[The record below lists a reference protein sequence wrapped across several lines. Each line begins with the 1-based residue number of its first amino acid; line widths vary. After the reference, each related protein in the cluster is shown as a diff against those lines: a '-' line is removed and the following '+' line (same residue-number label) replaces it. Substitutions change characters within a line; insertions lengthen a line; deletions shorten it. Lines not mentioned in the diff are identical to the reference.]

1 MSGHSK
7 WAQIRRAKG
16 VNDARRG
23 QLFTRLGR
31 EIVVAV
37 REGGSGEPNANF
49 RLRMAVQH
57 ARDANMPMENIE
69 RTIKRAQGGSEGTTL
84 EEITYEGYGP
94 SGTAMLVQALT
105 ENRNRTVAEVRNAF
119 NRNGG
124 NLGENGCVDWLFE
137 AKGIIEVELKGHDP
151 DELTLEAIDL
161 GADDVD
167 PVDPSDEVLTI
178 YTDPSD
184 LEKIRQ
190 ALESKKYK
198 VVKAESTL
206 LPKTRIELGLSDG
219 HSSRPIVHVY
229 FTPRC
234 PGHRS
239 WHGYCRLCHSGGA
252 GKRVEYSYLR
262 CDYNTRRH
270 ADAPTPATHL
280 SMFERDYFHVSSKRS
295 GNGRTLLRQKCAHSL
310 NGRTGAWGGNAGI
323 GKWRTC
329 SC

>member
-7 WAQIRRAKG
+7 WAQIRRSKG

-37 REGGSGEPNANF
+37 REGGSGDPNANS
-49 RLRMAVQH
+49 RLRMAIQR
-57 ARDANMPMENIE
+57 ARDANMPMDNIE
-69 RTIKRAQGGSEGTTL
+69 RTIKRAVGGAEGASL
-84 EEITYEGYGP
+84 EEVSYEGYGP
-94 SGTAMLVQALT
+94 GGTAVLVEVLT

-167 PVDPSDEVLTI
+167 PVAADDEVLVI

-184 LEKIRQ
+184 LERIRA
-190 ALESKKYK
+190 ALEKKKYK
-198 VVKAESTL
+198 ILKAESAL
-206 LPKTRIELGLSDG
+206 LPKTKVELADEKVAHQVMRMVDKLEDLDDV
-219 HSSRPIVHVY
+219 RNVY
-229 FTPRC
+229 TNADFPEAYAT
-234 PGHRS
+234 S
-239 WHGYCRLCHSGGA
+239 YA
-252 GKRVEYSYLR
+252 G
-262 CDYNTRRH
+262 
-270 ADAPTPATHL
+270 
-280 SMFERDYFHVSSKRS
+280 
-295 GNGRTLLRQKCAHSL
+295 
-310 NGRTGAWGGNAGI
+310 
-323 GKWRTC
+323 
-329 SC
+329 